1 MTKLTYVVNDNGT
14 ELEFSSYPAV
24 IDYIRENGGTFE
36 TKYEPIPEET
46 NPYEFKDYVKPVA
59 RKRA

>member
-1 MTKLTYVVNDNGT
+1 MTKLTYVVTENGT

-24 IDYIRENGGTFE
+24 VDYVRENGGTFE
-36 TKYEPIPEET
+36 TRYEPIPEET
-46 NPYEFKDYVKPVA
+46 HPYELKNYEKPVA

>member
-1 MTKLTYVVNDNGT
+1 MTKLTYVVTDNGT

-24 IDYIRENGGTFE
+24 VDYVRENGGTFE
-36 TKYEPIPEET
+36 TRYTPIPEET
-46 NPYEFKDYVKPVA
+46 HTYELKNYEKPVA